1 MTNNTPNSIVDDST
15 LQKHSQAEPLSNT
28 NSKGGE
34 GPVGNSRVEQAI
46 KDGQEN
52 FDKEDS
58 ESRDSTIELCFSKET
73 HEQLK
78 QVAHAL
84 NLNFINVINSAIHY
98 IYFLSQ
104 KDKKFL
110 NEIMA
115 DSPPRNKEEEGQDV
129 HKKQFTLFVETNL
142 KLKQMGLR
150 DRVTDCASAGIRL
163 LYENNCLPKPNQQ
176 TSSTSSSPSL

>member
-46 KDGQEN
+46 KVGQEN

-58 ESRDSTIELCFSKET
+58 ESSDSRIELSFSKEA

-78 QVAHAL
+78 KVAHAL
-84 NLNFINVINSAIHY
+84 NLNFETVIISAIHY
-98 IYFLSQ
+98 VDFLNQIQQ
-104 KDKKFL
+104 KSL
-110 NEIMA
+110 NEIIP
-115 DSPPRNKEEEGQDV
+115 DSPPINEDGQDL
-129 HKKQFTLFVETNL
+129 HKQKITLFVETNL

-176 TSSTSSSPSL
+176 TSNTSSSPSL